1 MKPDYFDELQAAF
14 PQLILR
20 NELSYR
26 EITTLGVGGTLP
38 LLAEPRDDRELGKLL
53 EWTHARAVPI
63 LVIGGGTNLVGCD
76 APTPALGIRLAQP
89 PFSQVKAGRTH
100 LTAGAFLRLPKLA
113 SAAAELG
120 YGGVAPLAGIP
131 GTLGGALRMNAG
143 ANGITIGEFVLQLC
157 GFRIDGTPWTAE
169 KEELQWGY
177 RQTNIPE
184 DVILTA
190 AILTLPPSDKEK
202 EEAAIRRELEARR
215 GREPG
220 GRSAGCTFRNISEF
234 EPAGK
239 LIEQCGFK
247 EYRLGGV
254 EVSAAHA
261 NYIVNVDSGTERDY
275 LELLREIRTA
285 VAEKFGF
292 YLRPEVKFI
301 DPAALETVLAAPLP
315 PKVNVL
321 KGGTSREREISLKS
335 GAAVAQALRNAGF
348 DVTETDLQECHV
360 TPEMRAADVVYPVL
374 HGGFGEDGSIQREM
388 EDAGLKFV
396 GSGSGSCLLVMDK
409 IATKQLAGKLG
420 IPTAKWHT
428 VTPESREFPADLKLP
443 VILKV
448 PKEGSTFG
456 IVRVTSLDE
465 WEKALEEEFKQAN
478 EILVEEYLNG
488 VEITVPIV
496 GGTVLEPIEI
506 RSPHGFY
513 DYDAKYVYQQGHT
526 EYFCPVQSLAE
537 PVVRRAMELSKK
549 FYLGARCRD
558 ILRVDFIVTPDGTP
572 WLLEGNA
579 IPGCTATSLVPKSA
593 RQAGISFEAMTAS
606 LVYAAMKRP
615 SLNASAAVAA
625 AGEETAPAEQEMPLH
640 RRPSRLLLKTCRWL
654 FRLVLLCIALP
665 MLLVGVGAIQEALP
679 EGFIL
684 LFSGFFVLGA
694 EWIFNW
700 FNKLEKL

>member
-1 MKPDYFDELQAAF
+1 MKPYYFDELQAAF
-14 PQLILR
+14 PQLALR
-20 NELSYR
+20 NDLSYR
-26 EITTLGVGGTLP
+26 EITTLGVGDTLP
-38 LLAEPRDDRELGKLL
+38 LLAEPRDDRELGALL
-53 EWTHARAVPI
+53 EWTHSRSIPI
-63 LVIGGGTNLVGCD
+63 LVIGGGTNLVGSD
-76 APTPALGIRLAQP
+76 APCPALGIRLSQP
-89 PFSQVKAGRTH
+89 MFSEVKAGRSH

-113 SAAAELG
+113 SSAAELG
-120 YGGVAPLAGIP
+120 YGGIARLAGIP

-143 ANGITIGEFVLQLC
+143 ANGAAIGDFVLQLC
-157 GFRIDGTPWTAE
+157 GFRFDGTPWTAE
-169 KEELQWGY
+169 KEEIHWGY

-190 AILTLPPSDKEK
+190 AILTLPRGDRESV
-202 EEAAIRRELEARR
+202 EAEIRRELEARR
-215 GREPG
+215 SREPG

-234 EPAGK
+234 EPAGR

-247 EYRLGGV
+247 EYRVGGL

-261 NYIVNVDSGTERDY
+261 NYVVNVDSGTERDY

-292 YLRPEVKFI
+292 YLRPEVKFVN
-301 DPAALETVLAAPLP
+301 PSTLETLLAAPVP

-321 KGGTSREREISLKS
+321 EGGTSREREISLKS

-348 DVTETDLQECHV
+348 DVTETDLQKCCV
-360 TPEMRAADVVYPVL
+360 TPEMREADVVYPVL
-374 HGGFGEDGSIQREM
+374 HGGFGEDGRIQREM

-396 GSGSGSCLLVMDK
+396 GSGSAACLLVMDK
-409 IATKQLAGKLG
+409 IATKRLADQLGL
-420 IPTAKWHT
+420 PTAKWHV
-428 VTPESREFPADLKLP
+428 VTPESRDFPADLKLP

-456 IVRVTSLDE
+456 IVRVTSREE
-465 WEKALEEEFKQAN
+465 WEKALEEEFQMAD
-478 EILVEEYLNG
+478 EILVEEYLSG
-488 VEITVPIV
+488 IEITVPIV
-496 GGTVLEPIEI
+496 GGTVLPPIEI

-549 FYLGARCRD
+549 FYLGACCRD

-606 LVYAAMKRP
+606 LTYAAMKRP
-615 SLNASAAVAA
+615 GKQCAVPAA
-625 AGEETAPAEQEMPLH
+625 APATGETSV
-640 RRPSRLLLKTCRWL
+640 RRPNRLLLKLSRWL
-654 FRLVLLCIALP
+654 FRLVLLFSALP
-665 MLLVGVGAIQEALP
+665 LLLVGSVAVREGEP

-684 LFSGFFVLGA
+684 LVSGFLILGA

>member
-1 MKPDYFDELQAAF
+1 MKPYYFDELQAAF
-14 PQLILR
+14 PQLALR
-20 NELSYR
+20 NDLSYR
-26 EITTLGVGGTLP
+26 EITTLGVGDTLP
-38 LLAEPRDDRELGKLL
+38 LLAEPRDDRELGALL
-53 EWTHARAVPI
+53 EWTHSRSIPI
-63 LVIGGGTNLVGCD
+63 LVIGGGTNLVGSD
-76 APTPALGIRLAQP
+76 APCPALGIRLSQP
-89 PFSQVKAGRTH
+89 MFSEVKAGRSH

-113 SAAAELG
+113 SSAAELG
-120 YGGVAPLAGIP
+120 YGGIARLAGIP

-143 ANGITIGEFVLQLC
+143 ANGAAIGEFVLQLC
-157 GFRIDGTPWTAE
+157 GFRFDGTPWTAE
-169 KEELQWGY
+169 KEEIHWGY

-190 AILTLPPSDKEK
+190 AILTLPRGDRESV
-202 EEAAIRRELEARR
+202 EAEIRRELEARR
-215 GREPG
+215 SREPG

-234 EPAGK
+234 EPAGR

-247 EYRLGGV
+247 EYRVGGL

-261 NYIVNVDSGTERDY
+261 NYVVNVDSGTERDY

-292 YLRPEVKFI
+292 YLRPEVKFVN
-301 DPAALETVLAAPLP
+301 PSTLETLLAAPVP

-321 KGGTSREREISLKS
+321 EGGTSREREISLKS

-348 DVTETDLQECHV
+348 DVTETDLQKCCV
-360 TPEMRAADVVYPVL
+360 TPEMREADVVYPVL
-374 HGGFGEDGSIQREM
+374 HGGFGEDGGIQREM
-388 EDAGLKFV
+388 ENAGLKFV
-396 GSGSGSCLLVMDK
+396 GSGSASCLLVMDK
-409 IATKQLAGKLG
+409 IATKRLADELG

-428 VTPESREFPADLKLP
+428 VTPESHEFPADLKLP

-456 IVRVTSLDE
+456 IVRVTTLEE
-465 WEKALEEEFKQAN
+465 WEKALEEEFRQAE

-526 EYFCPVQSLAE
+526 EYFCPVESLSE

-549 FYLGARCRD
+549 FYLGACCRD

-606 LVYAAMKRP
+606 LTYAAMKRP
-615 SLNASAAVAA
+615 GKQCAVPAPAEKVAA
-625 AGEETAPAEQEMPLH
+625 APATGETSV
-640 RRPSRLLLKTCRWL
+640 RRPNRLLLKLSRWL
-654 FRLVLLCIALP
+654 FRLVLLFSALP
-665 MLLVGVGAIQEALP
+665 LLLVGSVAVREGEP

-684 LFSGFFVLGA
+684 LVSGFFILGA

>member
-1 MKPDYFDELQAAF
+1 MKPYYFDELQAAF
-14 PQLILR
+14 PQLALR
-20 NELSYR
+20 NDLSYR
-26 EITTLGVGGTLP
+26 EITTLGVGDTLP
-38 LLAEPRDDRELGKLL
+38 LLAEPRDDRELGALL
-53 EWTHARAVPI
+53 EWTHSRSIPI
-63 LVIGGGTNLVGCD
+63 LVIGGGTNLVGSD
-76 APTPALGIRLAQP
+76 APCPALGIRLSQP
-89 PFSQVKAGRTH
+89 MFSEVKAGRSH

-113 SAAAELG
+113 SSAAELG
-120 YGGVAPLAGIP
+120 YGGIARLAGIP

-143 ANGITIGEFVLQLC
+143 ANGAAIGDFVLQLC
-157 GFRIDGTPWTAE
+157 GFRFDGTPWTAE
-169 KEELQWGY
+169 KEEIHWGY

-190 AILTLPPSDKEK
+190 AILTLPRGDRESV
-202 EEAAIRRELEARR
+202 EAEIRRELEARR
-215 GREPG
+215 SREPG

-234 EPAGK
+234 EPAGR

-247 EYRLGGV
+247 EYRVGGL

-261 NYIVNVDSGTERDY
+261 NYVVNVDSGTERDY

-292 YLRPEVKFI
+292 YLRPEVKFVN
-301 DPAALETVLAAPLP
+301 PSTLETLLAAPVP

-321 KGGTSREREISLKS
+321 EGGTSREREISLKS

-348 DVTETDLQECHV
+348 DVTETDLQKCCV
-360 TPEMRAADVVYPVL
+360 TPEMREADVVYPVL
-374 HGGFGEDGSIQREM
+374 HGGFGEDGRIQREM

-396 GSGSGSCLLVMDK
+396 GSGSAACLLVMDK
-409 IATKQLAGKLG
+409 IATKRLADQLGL
-420 IPTAKWHT
+420 PTAKWHV
-428 VTPESREFPADLKLP
+428 VTPESRDFPADLKLP

-456 IVRVTSLDE
+456 IVRVTSREE
-465 WEKALEEEFKQAN
+465 WEKALEEEFQMAD
-478 EILVEEYLNG
+478 EILVEEYLSG
-488 VEITVPIV
+488 IEITVPIV
-496 GGTVLEPIEI
+496 GGTVLPPIEI

-549 FYLGARCRD
+549 FYLGACCRD

-606 LVYAAMKRP
+606 LTYAAMKRP
-615 SLNASAAVAA
+615 GKQCAVPAPAEKVAA
-625 AGEETAPAEQEMPLH
+625 APATGETSV
-640 RRPSRLLLKTCRWL
+640 RRPNQLLLKLSRWL
-654 FRLVLLCIALP
+654 FRLVLLFSALP
-665 MLLVGVGAIQEALP
+665 LLLVGSVAVREGEP

-684 LFSGFFVLGA
+684 LVSGFFILGA

>member
-1 MKPDYFDELQAAF
+1 MKPYYFDELQAAF
-14 PQLILR
+14 PQLALR
-20 NELSYR
+20 NDLSYR
-26 EITTLGVGGTLP
+26 EITTLGVGDTLP
-38 LLAEPRDDRELGKLL
+38 LLAEPRDDRELGALL
-53 EWTHARAVPI
+53 EWTHSRSIPI
-63 LVIGGGTNLVGCD
+63 LVIGGGTNLVGSD
-76 APTPALGIRLAQP
+76 APCPALGIRLSQP
-89 PFSQVKAGRTH
+89 MFSEVKAGRSH

-113 SAAAELG
+113 SSAAELG
-120 YGGVAPLAGIP
+120 YGGIARLAGIP

-143 ANGITIGEFVLQLC
+143 ANGAAIGDFVLQLC
-157 GFRIDGTPWTAE
+157 GFRFDGTPWTAE
-169 KEELQWGY
+169 KEEIHWGY

-190 AILTLPPSDKEK
+190 AILTLPRGDRESV
-202 EEAAIRRELEARR
+202 EAEIRRELEARR
-215 GREPG
+215 SREPG

-234 EPAGK
+234 EPAGR

-247 EYRLGGV
+247 EYRVGGL

-261 NYIVNVDSGTERDY
+261 NYVVNVDSGTERDY

-292 YLRPEVKFI
+292 YLRPEVKFVN
-301 DPAALETVLAAPLP
+301 PSTLETLLAAPVP

-321 KGGTSREREISLKS
+321 EGGTSREREISLKS

-348 DVTETDLQECHV
+348 DVTETDLQKCCV
-360 TPEMRAADVVYPVL
+360 TPEMREADVVYPVL
-374 HGGFGEDGSIQREM
+374 HGGFGEDGGIQREM
-388 EDAGLKFV
+388 ENAGLKFV
-396 GSGSGSCLLVMDK
+396 GSGSASCLLVMDK
-409 IATKQLAGKLG
+409 IATKRLADELG

-428 VTPESREFPADLKLP
+428 VTPESHEFPADLKLP

-456 IVRVTSLDE
+456 IVRVTSREE
-465 WEKALEEEFKQAN
+465 WEKALEEEFQMAD
-478 EILVEEYLNG
+478 EILVEEYLSG
-488 VEITVPIV
+488 IEITVPIV
-496 GGTVLEPIEI
+496 GGTVLPPIEI

-526 EYFCPVQSLAE
+526 EYFCPVESLSE
-537 PVVRRAMELSKK
+537 PVVRRAKELSKK

-615 SLNASAAVAA
+615 GKQCAVPAPAEKVAA
-625 AGEETAPAEQEMPLH
+625 APATGETSV
-640 RRPSRLLLKTCRWL
+640 RRPNRLLLKLSRWL
-654 FRLVLLCIALP
+654 FRLVLLFSALP
-665 MLLVGVGAIQEALP
+665 LLLVGSVAVREGEP

-684 LFSGFFVLGA
+684 LVSGFFILGA

>member
-1 MKPDYFDELQAAF
+1 MKPYYFDELLAAF
-14 PQLILR
+14 PQLALR
-20 NELSYR
+20 NDLSYR
-26 EITTLGVGGTLP
+26 EITTLGVGDTLP
-38 LLAEPRDDRELGKLL
+38 LLAEPRDDRELGALL
-53 EWTHARAVPI
+53 EWTHSRSIPI
-63 LVIGGGTNLVGCD
+63 LVIGGGTNLVGSD
-76 APTPALGIRLAQP
+76 APCPALGIRLSQP
-89 PFSQVKAGRTH
+89 MFSEVKAGRSH

-113 SAAAELG
+113 SSAAELG
-120 YGGVAPLAGIP
+120 YGGIARLAGIP

-143 ANGITIGEFVLQLC
+143 ANGAAIGDFVLQLC
-157 GFRIDGTPWTAE
+157 GFRFDGTPWTAE
-169 KEELQWGY
+169 KEEIHWGY

-190 AILTLPPSDKEK
+190 AILTLPRGDRESV
-202 EEAAIRRELEARR
+202 EAEIRRELEARR
-215 GREPG
+215 SREPG

-234 EPAGK
+234 EPAGR

-247 EYRLGGV
+247 EYRVGGL

-261 NYIVNVDSGTERDY
+261 NYVVNVDSGTERDY

-292 YLRPEVKFI
+292 YLRPEVKFVN
-301 DPAALETVLAAPLP
+301 PSTLETLLAAPVP

-321 KGGTSREREISLKS
+321 EGGTSREREISLKS

-348 DVTETDLQECHV
+348 DVTETDLQKCCV
-360 TPEMRAADVVYPVL
+360 TPEMREADVVYPVL
-374 HGGFGEDGSIQREM
+374 HGGFGEDGRIQREM

-396 GSGSGSCLLVMDK
+396 GSGSAACLLVMDK
-409 IATKQLAGKLG
+409 IATKRLADQLGL
-420 IPTAKWHT
+420 PTAKWHV
-428 VTPESREFPADLKLP
+428 VTPESRDFPADLKLP

-456 IVRVTSLDE
+456 IVRVTSREE
-465 WEKALEEEFKQAN
+465 WEKALEEEFQMAD
-478 EILVEEYLNG
+478 EILVEEYLSG
-488 VEITVPIV
+488 IEITVPIV
-496 GGTVLEPIEI
+496 GGTVLPPIEI

-549 FYLGARCRD
+549 FYLGACCRD

-606 LVYAAMKRP
+606 LTYAAMKRP
-615 SLNASAAVAA
+615 GKQCAVPAPAEKVAA
-625 AGEETAPAEQEMPLH
+625 APATGETSV
-640 RRPSRLLLKTCRWL
+640 RRPNQLLLKLSRWL
-654 FRLVLLCIALP
+654 FRLVLLFSALP
-665 MLLVGVGAIQEALP
+665 LLLVGSVAVREGEP

-684 LFSGFFVLGA
+684 LVSGFFILGA

>member
-1 MKPDYFDELQAAF
+1 MKPYYFDELQAAF
-14 PQLILR
+14 PQLALR
-20 NELSYR
+20 NDLSYR
-26 EITTLGVGGTLP
+26 EITTLGVGDTLP
-38 LLAEPRDDRELGKLL
+38 LLAEPRDDRELGALL
-53 EWTHARAVPI
+53 EWTHSRSIPI
-63 LVIGGGTNLVGCD
+63 LVIGGGTNLVGSD
-76 APTPALGIRLAQP
+76 APCPALGIRLSQP
-89 PFSQVKAGRTH
+89 MFSEVKAGRSH

-113 SAAAELG
+113 SSAAELG
-120 YGGVAPLAGIP
+120 YGGIARLSGIP

-157 GFRIDGTPWTAE
+157 GFRFDGTPWTAE
-169 KEELQWGY
+169 KEELEWGY

-190 AILTLPPSDKEK
+190 AILTLPRGDRESV
-202 EEAAIRRELEARR
+202 EAEIRRELEARR
-215 GREPG
+215 SREPG

-234 EPAGK
+234 EPAGR

-247 EYRLGGV
+247 EYRVGGL

-261 NYIVNVDSGTERDY
+261 NYVVNVDSGTERDY

-292 YLRPEVKFI
+292 YLRPEVKFVN
-301 DPAALETVLAAPLP
+301 PSTLETLLAAPVP

-321 KGGTSREREISLKS
+321 EGGTSREREISLKS

-348 DVTETDLQECHV
+348 DVTETDLQKCCV
-360 TPEMRAADVVYPVL
+360 TPEMREADVVYPVL
-374 HGGFGEDGSIQREM
+374 HGGFGEDGRIQREM

-396 GSGSGSCLLVMDK
+396 GSGSAACLLVMDK
-409 IATKQLAGKLG
+409 IATKRLADQLGL
-420 IPTAKWHT
+420 PTAKWHV
-428 VTPESREFPADLKLP
+428 VTPESRDFPADLKLP

-456 IVRVTSLDE
+456 IVRVTSREE
-465 WEKALEEEFKQAN
+465 WEKALEEEFQMAD
-478 EILVEEYLNG
+478 EILVEEYLSG
-488 VEITVPIV
+488 IEITVPIV
-496 GGTVLEPIEI
+496 GGTVLPPIEI

-549 FYLGARCRD
+549 FYLGACCRD

-606 LVYAAMKRP
+606 LTYAAMKRP
-615 SLNASAAVAA
+615 GKQCAVPAA
-625 AGEETAPAEQEMPLH
+625 APATGETSV
-640 RRPSRLLLKTCRWL
+640 RRPNRLLLKLSRWL
-654 FRLVLLCIALP
+654 FRLVLLFSALP
-665 MLLVGVGAIQEALP
+665 LLLVGSVAVREGEP

-684 LFSGFFVLGA
+684 LVSGFFILGA

>member
-1 MKPDYFDELQAAF
+1 MKPYYFDELQAAF
-14 PQLILR
+14 PQLALR
-20 NELSYR
+20 NDLSYR
-26 EITTLGVGGTLP
+26 EITTLGVGDTLP
-38 LLAEPRDDRELGKLL
+38 LLAEPRDDRELGALL
-53 EWTHARAVPI
+53 EWTHSRSIPI
-63 LVIGGGTNLVGCD
+63 LVIGGGTNLVGSD
-76 APTPALGIRLAQP
+76 APCPALGIRLSQP
-89 PFSQVKAGRTH
+89 MFSEVKAGRSH

-113 SAAAELG
+113 SSAAELG
-120 YGGVAPLAGIP
+120 YGGIARLAGIP

-143 ANGITIGEFVLQLC
+143 ANGAAIGDFVLQLC
-157 GFRIDGTPWTAE
+157 GFRFDGTPWTAE
-169 KEELQWGY
+169 KEEIHWGY

-190 AILTLPPSDKEK
+190 AILTLPRGDRESV
-202 EEAAIRRELEARR
+202 EAEIRRELEARR
-215 GREPG
+215 SREPG

-234 EPAGK
+234 EPAGR

-247 EYRLGGV
+247 EYRVGGL

-261 NYIVNVDSGTERDY
+261 NYVVNVDSGTERDY

-292 YLRPEVKFI
+292 YLRPEVKFVN
-301 DPAALETVLAAPLP
+301 PSTLETLLAAPVP

-321 KGGTSREREISLKS
+321 EGGTSREREISLKS
-335 GAAVAQALRNAGF
+335 GAAVAQALRNGGF
-348 DVTETDLQECHV
+348 DVTETDLQKCCV
-360 TPEMRAADVVYPVL
+360 TPEMREADVVYPVL
-374 HGGFGEDGSIQREM
+374 HGGFGEDGRIQREM

-396 GSGSGSCLLVMDK
+396 GSGSAACLLVMDK
-409 IATKQLAGKLG
+409 IATKRLADQLGL
-420 IPTAKWHT
+420 PTAKWHV
-428 VTPESREFPADLKLP
+428 VTPESRDFPADLKLP

-448 PKEGSTFG
+448 PKEGSSFG
-456 IVRVTSLDE
+456 IVRVTTLEE
-465 WEKALEEEFKQAN
+465 WEKALEEEFRQAE

-526 EYFCPVQSLAE
+526 EYFCPVESLSE
-537 PVVRRAMELSKK
+537 PVVRRAKELSKK

-579 IPGCTATSLVPKSA
+579 IPGCTATSLVPKSD

-615 SLNASAAVAA
+615 GKQCAVPAPAEKVAA
-625 AGEETAPAEQEMPLH
+625 APATGETSV
-640 RRPSRLLLKTCRWL
+640 RRPNRLLLKLSRWL
-654 FRLVLLCIALP
+654 FRLVLLFSALP
-665 MLLVGVGAIQEALP
+665 LLLVGSVAVREGEP

-684 LFSGFFVLGA
+684 LVSGFFILGA

>member
-1 MKPDYFDELQAAF
+1 MKPYYFDELQVAF
-14 PQLILR
+14 PQLALR
-20 NELSYR
+20 NDLSYR
-26 EITTLGVGGTLP
+26 EITTLGVGDTLP
-38 LLAEPRDDRELGKLL
+38 LLAEPRDDRELGALL
-53 EWTHARAVPI
+53 EWTHSRSIPI
-63 LVIGGGTNLVGCD
+63 LVIGGGTNLVGSD
-76 APTPALGIRLAQP
+76 APCPALGIRLSQP
-89 PFSQVKAGRTH
+89 MFSEVKAGRSH

-113 SAAAELG
+113 SSAAELG
-120 YGGVAPLAGIP
+120 YGGIARLAGIP

-143 ANGITIGEFVLQLC
+143 ANGAAIGDFVLQLC
-157 GFRIDGTPWTAE
+157 GFRFDGTPWTAE
-169 KEELQWGY
+169 KEEIHWGY

-190 AILTLPPSDKEK
+190 AILTLPRGDRESV
-202 EEAAIRRELEARR
+202 EAEIRRELEARR
-215 GREPG
+215 SREPG

-234 EPAGK
+234 EPAGR

-247 EYRLGGV
+247 EYRVGGL

-261 NYIVNVDSGTERDY
+261 NYVVNVDSGTERDY

-292 YLRPEVKFI
+292 YLRPEVKFVN
-301 DPAALETVLAAPLP
+301 PSTLETLLAAPVP

-321 KGGTSREREISLKS
+321 EGGTSREREISLKS

-348 DVTETDLQECHV
+348 DVTETDLQKCCV
-360 TPEMRAADVVYPVL
+360 TPEMREADVVYPVL
-374 HGGFGEDGSIQREM
+374 HGGFGEDGRIQREM

-396 GSGSGSCLLVMDK
+396 GSGSAACLLVMDK
-409 IATKQLAGKLG
+409 IATKRLADQLGL
-420 IPTAKWHT
+420 PTAKWHV
-428 VTPESREFPADLKLP
+428 VTPESRDFPADLKLP

-456 IVRVTSLDE
+456 IVRVTSREE
-465 WEKALEEEFKQAN
+465 WEKALEEEFQMAD
-478 EILVEEYLNG
+478 EILVEEYLSG
-488 VEITVPIV
+488 IEITVPIV
-496 GGTVLEPIEI
+496 GGTVLPPIEI

-549 FYLGARCRD
+549 FYLGACCRD

-593 RQAGISFEAMTAS
+593 RQAGISFEVMTAS
-606 LVYAAMKRP
+606 LTYAAMKRP
-615 SLNASAAVAA
+615 GKQCAVPAPAEKVAA
-625 AGEETAPAEQEMPLH
+625 APATGETSV
-640 RRPSRLLLKTCRWL
+640 RRPNRLLLKLSRWL
-654 FRLVLLCIALP
+654 FRLVLLFSALP
-665 MLLVGVGAIQEALP
+665 LLLVGSVAVREGEP

-684 LFSGFFVLGA
+684 LVSGFFILGA

>member
-1 MKPDYFDELQAAF
+1 MKPYYFDELQAAF
-14 PQLILR
+14 PQLALR
-20 NELSYR
+20 NDLSYR
-26 EITTLGVGGTLP
+26 EITTLGVGDTLP
-38 LLAEPRDDRELGKLL
+38 LLADPRDDRELGALL
-53 EWTHARAVPI
+53 EWTHSRSIPI
-63 LVIGGGTNLVGCD
+63 LVIGGGTNLVGSD
-76 APTPALGIRLAQP
+76 APCPALGIRLSQP
-89 PFSQVKAGRTH
+89 MFSEVKAGRSH

-113 SAAAELG
+113 SSAAELG
-120 YGGVAPLAGIP
+120 YGGIARLAGIP

-143 ANGITIGEFVLQLC
+143 ANGAAIGDFVLQLC
-157 GFRIDGTPWTAE
+157 GFRFDGTPWTAE
-169 KEELQWGY
+169 KEEIHWGY

-190 AILTLPPSDKEK
+190 AILTLPRGDRESV
-202 EEAAIRRELEARR
+202 EAEIRRELEARR
-215 GREPG
+215 SREPG

-234 EPAGK
+234 EPAGR

-247 EYRLGGV
+247 EYRVGGL

-261 NYIVNVDSGTERDY
+261 NYVVNVDSGTERDY

-292 YLRPEVKFI
+292 YLRPEVKFVN
-301 DPAALETVLAAPLP
+301 PSTLETLLAAPVP

-321 KGGTSREREISLKS
+321 EGGTSREREISLKS

-348 DVTETDLQECHV
+348 DVTVTDLQKCCV
-360 TPEMRAADVVYPVL
+360 TPEMREADVVYPVL
-374 HGGFGEDGSIQREM
+374 HGGFGEDGRIQREM

-396 GSGSGSCLLVMDK
+396 GSGSAACLLVMDK
-409 IATKQLAGKLG
+409 IATKRLADQLGL
-420 IPTAKWHT
+420 PTAKWHV
-428 VTPESREFPADLKLP
+428 VTPESRDFPADLKLP

-456 IVRVTSLDE
+456 IVRVTSREE
-465 WEKALEEEFKQAN
+465 WEKALEEEFQMAD
-478 EILVEEYLNG
+478 EILVEEYLSG
-488 VEITVPIV
+488 IEITVPIV
-496 GGTVLEPIEI
+496 GGTVLPPIEI

-549 FYLGARCRD
+549 FYLGACCRD

-606 LVYAAMKRP
+606 LTYAAMKRP
-615 SLNASAAVAA
+615 GKQCAVPAPAEKVAA
-625 AGEETAPAEQEMPLH
+625 APATGETSV
-640 RRPSRLLLKTCRWL
+640 RRPNRLLLKLSRWL
-654 FRLVLLCIALP
+654 FRLVLLFSALP
-665 MLLVGVGAIQEALP
+665 LLLVGSVAVREGEP

-684 LFSGFFVLGA
+684 LVSGFFILGA

>member
-1 MKPDYFDELQAAF
+1 MKPYYFDELQAAF
-14 PQLILR
+14 PQLALR
-20 NELSYR
+20 NEVSYR
-26 EITTLGVGGTLP
+26 EITTLGVGGSLP
-38 LLAEPRDDRELGKLL
+38 LLAEPRDDRELGALL
-53 EWTHARAVPI
+53 EWTHARSIPI

-76 APTPALGIRLAQP
+76 TPSPALGIRLSQP
-89 PFSQVKAGRTH
+89 VFSEVKAGRTH

-120 YGGVAPLAGIP
+120 YGGVARLSGIP

-157 GFRIDGTPWTAE
+157 GFRFDGTPWTAE
-169 KEELQWGY
+169 KEELEWGY

-190 AILTLPPSDKEK
+190 AILTLPRSDRES
-202 EEAAIRRELEARR
+202 EEAEIRRELEARR
-215 GREPG
+215 NREPG
-220 GRSAGCTFRNISEF
+220 GRSAGCTFRNVSEF
-234 EPAGK
+234 EPAGR

-247 EYRLGGV
+247 EYRVGGV
-254 EVSAAHA
+254 EVSSVHA
-261 NYIVNVDSGTERDY
+261 NYIVNVDSGTEHDY
-275 LELLREIRTA
+275 LELLREIRSA

-292 YLRPEVKFI
+292 YLKPEVKFV
-301 DPAALETVLAAPLP
+301 DPATREALLAAPVP

-321 KGGTSREREISLKS
+321 EGGTSREREISLKS

-348 DVTETDLQECHV
+348 DVTETDLRECRV
-360 TPEMRAADVVYPVL
+360 TPEMREADIVYPVL
-374 HGGFGEDGSIQREM
+374 HGGFGEDGRIQQEM
-388 EDAGLKFV
+388 ENAGLKFV
-396 GSGSGSCLLVMDK
+396 GSGSASCLLVMDK
-409 IATKQLAGKLG
+409 IATKRLADELG

-456 IVRVTSLDE
+456 IVRVTTREE
-465 WEKALEEEFKQAN
+465 WEKALEEEFRMAE

-526 EYFCPVQSLAE
+526 EYFCPVESLAE
-537 PVVRRAMELSKK
+537 PVVRRAKELSKK

-606 LVYAAMKRP
+606 LTYAAMKRP
-615 SLNASAAVAA
+615 GKQCAVPAPAEKVAA
-625 AGEETAPAEQEMPLH
+625 APATGETSV
-640 RRPSRLLLKTCRWL
+640 RRPNRLLLKLSRWL
-654 FRLVLLCIALP
+654 FRLVLLFSALP
-665 MLLVGVGAIQEALP
+665 LLLVGSVAVREGEP

-684 LFSGFFVLGA
+684 LVSGFFILGA

>member
-1 MKPDYFDELQAAF
+1 MKPYYFDELQAAF
-14 PQLILR
+14 PQLALR
-20 NELSYR
+20 NDLSYR
-26 EITTLGVGGTLP
+26 EITTLGVGDTLP
-38 LLAEPRDDRELGKLL
+38 LLAEPRDDRELGALL
-53 EWTHARAVPI
+53 EWTHSRSIPI
-63 LVIGGGTNLVGCD
+63 LVIGGGTNLVGSD
-76 APTPALGIRLAQP
+76 APCPALGIRLSQP
-89 PFSQVKAGRTH
+89 MFSEVKAGRSH

-113 SAAAELG
+113 SSAAELG
-120 YGGVAPLAGIP
+120 YGGIARLAGIP

-143 ANGITIGEFVLQLC
+143 ANGAAIGDFVLQLC
-157 GFRIDGTPWTAE
+157 GFRFDGTPWTAE
-169 KEELQWGY
+169 KEEIHWGY

-190 AILTLPPSDKEK
+190 AILTLPRGDRESV
-202 EEAAIRRELEARR
+202 EAEIRRELEARR
-215 GREPG
+215 SREPG

-234 EPAGK
+234 EPAGR

-247 EYRLGGV
+247 EYRVGGL

-261 NYIVNVDSGTERDY
+261 NYVVNVDSGTERDY

-292 YLRPEVKFI
+292 YLRPEVKFVN
-301 DPAALETVLAAPLP
+301 PSTLETLLAAPVP

-321 KGGTSREREISLKS
+321 EGGTSREREISLKS

-348 DVTETDLQECHV
+348 DVTETDLQKCCV
-360 TPEMRAADVVYPVL
+360 TPEMREADVVYPVL
-374 HGGFGEDGSIQREM
+374 HGGFGEDGRIQREM

-396 GSGSGSCLLVMDK
+396 GSGSAACLLVMDK
-409 IATKQLAGKLG
+409 IATKRLADQLGL
-420 IPTAKWHT
+420 PTAKWHV
-428 VTPESREFPADLKLP
+428 VTPESRDFPADLKLP

-448 PKEGSTFG
+448 PEEGSTFG
-456 IVRVTSLDE
+456 IVRVTSREE
-465 WEKALEEEFKQAN
+465 WEKALEEEFQMAD
-478 EILVEEYLNG
+478 EILVEEYLSG
-488 VEITVPIV
+488 IEITVPIV
-496 GGTVLEPIEI
+496 GGTVLPPIEI

-549 FYLGARCRD
+549 FYLGACCRD

-606 LVYAAMKRP
+606 LTYAAMKRP
-615 SLNASAAVAA
+615 GKQCAVPAPAEKVAA
-625 AGEETAPAEQEMPLH
+625 APATGETSV
-640 RRPSRLLLKTCRWL
+640 RRPNQLLLKLSRWL
-654 FRLVLLCIALP
+654 FRLVLLFSALP
-665 MLLVGVGAIQEALP
+665 LLLVGSVAVREGEP

-684 LFSGFFVLGA
+684 LVSGFFILGA

>member
-1 MKPDYFDELQAAF
+1 MKPYYFDELQAAF
-14 PQLILR
+14 PQLVLR
-20 NELSYR
+20 NEVSYR
-26 EITTLGVGGTLP
+26 EITTLGVGGSLP
-38 LLAEPRDDRELGKLL
+38 LLAEPRDDRELGALL
-53 EWTHARAVPI
+53 EWTHSRSIPI
-63 LVIGGGTNLVGCD
+63 LVIGGGTNLVGSD
-76 APTPALGIRLAQP
+76 APCPALGIRLGQP
-89 PFSQVKAGRTH
+89 VFSEVKAGRTH

-113 SAAAELG
+113 SSAAELG
-120 YGGVAPLAGIP
+120 YGGIARLAGIP

-157 GFRIDGTPWTAE
+157 GFRFDGTPWTAE
-169 KEELQWGY
+169 KEELEWGY

-190 AILTLPPSDKEK
+190 AILTLPRGDRESV
-202 EEAAIRRELEARR
+202 EAEIRRELEARR
-215 GREPG
+215 SREPG

-234 EPAGK
+234 EPAGR

-247 EYRLGGV
+247 EYRVGGL

-261 NYIVNVDSGTERDY
+261 NYVVNVDSGTERDY

-292 YLRPEVKFI
+292 YLRPEVKFVN
-301 DPAALETVLAAPLP
+301 PSTLETLLAAPVP

-321 KGGTSREREISLKS
+321 EGGTSREREISLKS

-348 DVTETDLQECHV
+348 DVTVTDLQKCCV
-360 TPEMRAADVVYPVL
+360 TPEMREADVVYPVL
-374 HGGFGEDGSIQREM
+374 HGGFGEDGRIQREM

-396 GSGSGSCLLVMDK
+396 GSGSAACLLVMDK
-409 IATKQLAGKLG
+409 IATKRLADQLGL
-420 IPTAKWHT
+420 PTAKWHV
-428 VTPESREFPADLKLP
+428 VTPESRDFPADLKLP

-456 IVRVTSLDE
+456 IVRVTSREE
-465 WEKALEEEFKQAN
+465 WEKALEEEFQMAD
-478 EILVEEYLNG
+478 EILVEEYLSG
-488 VEITVPIV
+488 IEITVPIV
-496 GGTVLEPIEI
+496 GGTVLPPIEI

-549 FYLGARCRD
+549 FYLGACCRD

-606 LVYAAMKRP
+606 LTYAAMKRP
-615 SLNASAAVAA
+615 GKQCAVPAPAEKVAA
-625 AGEETAPAEQEMPLH
+625 APATGETSV
-640 RRPSRLLLKTCRWL
+640 RRPNRLLLKLSRWL
-654 FRLVLLCIALP
+654 FRLVLLFSALP
-665 MLLVGVGAIQEALP
+665 LLLVGSVAVREGEP

-684 LFSGFFVLGA
+684 LVSGFFILGA

>member
-1 MKPDYFDELQAAF
+1 MKPYYFDELQAAF
-14 PQLILR
+14 PQLALR
-20 NELSYR
+20 NDLSYR
-26 EITTLGVGGTLP
+26 EITTLGVGDTLP
-38 LLAEPRDDRELGKLL
+38 LLAEPRDDRELGALL
-53 EWTHARAVPI
+53 EWTHSRSIPI
-63 LVIGGGTNLVGCD
+63 LVIGGGTNLVGSD
-76 APTPALGIRLAQP
+76 APCPALGIRLSQP
-89 PFSQVKAGRTH
+89 MFSEVKAGRSH

-120 YGGVAPLAGIP
+120 YGGIARLAGIP

-143 ANGITIGEFVLQLC
+143 ANGAAIGDFVLQLC
-157 GFRIDGTPWTAE
+157 GFRFDGTPWTAE
-169 KEELQWGY
+169 KEEIHWGY

-190 AILTLPPSDKEK
+190 AILTLPRGDRESV
-202 EEAAIRRELEARR
+202 EAEIRRELEARR
-215 GREPG
+215 SREPG

-234 EPAGK
+234 EPAGR

-247 EYRLGGV
+247 EYRVGGL

-261 NYIVNVDSGTERDY
+261 NYVVNVDSGTERDY

-292 YLRPEVKFI
+292 YLRPEVKFVN
-301 DPAALETVLAAPLP
+301 PSTLETLLAAPVP

-321 KGGTSREREISLKS
+321 EGGTSREREISLKS

-348 DVTETDLQECHV
+348 DVTETDLQKCCV
-360 TPEMRAADVVYPVL
+360 TPEMREADVVYPVL
-374 HGGFGEDGSIQREM
+374 HGGFGEDGRIQREM

-396 GSGSGSCLLVMDK
+396 GSGSAACLLVMDK
-409 IATKQLAGKLG
+409 IATKRLADQLGL
-420 IPTAKWHT
+420 PTAKWHV
-428 VTPESREFPADLKLP
+428 VTPESRDFPADLKLP

-456 IVRVTSLDE
+456 IVRVTSREE
-465 WEKALEEEFKQAN
+465 WEKALEEEFQMAD
-478 EILVEEYLNG
+478 EILVEEYLSG
-488 VEITVPIV
+488 IEITVPIV

-526 EYFCPVQSLAE
+526 EYFCPVESLSE
-537 PVVRRAMELSKK
+537 PVVRRAKELSKK

-615 SLNASAAVAA
+615 GKQCAVPAPAEKVAA
-625 AGEETAPAEQEMPLH
+625 APATGETSV
-640 RRPSRLLLKTCRWL
+640 RRPNRLLLKLSRWL
-654 FRLVLLCIALP
+654 FRLVLLFSALP
-665 MLLVGVGAIQEALP
+665 LLLVGSVAVREGEP

-684 LFSGFFVLGA
+684 LVSGFFILGA